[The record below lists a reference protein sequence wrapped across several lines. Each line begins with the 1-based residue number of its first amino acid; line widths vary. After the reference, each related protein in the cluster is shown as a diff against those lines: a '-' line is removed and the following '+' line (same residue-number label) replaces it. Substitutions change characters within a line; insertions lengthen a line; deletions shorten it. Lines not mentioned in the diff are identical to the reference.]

1 MPEVSLIKFKL
12 CLNKNFGIKLCCY
25 VSYAV
30 PEFSFSMSGLSFVE
44 LSYVWVYPMYELCNI
59 RIYDMQEMKYAAS
72 ELCYA

>member
-1 MPEVSLIKFKL
+1 M
-12 CLNKNFGIKLCCY
+12 
-25 VSYAV
+25 